1 EQPEG
6 VDLQMAGGRT
16 RLDASNA
23 DESSPQKA
31 MPQAPVSGAGQA
43 PAGAAPEAEESEGY
57 GYSYDDDP
65 LSAGGFDETER
76 LQPESDSVEPDSAE
90 LMVEESSA
98 AQDYEVE
105 SKRGCGCR
113 IVGAPSTGGVALGL
127 GLGLLALGTWRRR
140 RQRTRAA
147 LGQTRGSHQHQPAPA
162 PGG

>member
-1 EQPEG
+1 PDHPSVRVPAYTSSVVGAGTQRVGAGSPRQVVQPAEQPEG

-105 SKRGCGCR
+105 
-113 IVGAPSTGGVALGL
+113 
-127 GLGLLALGTWRRR
+127 
-140 RQRTRAA
+140 
-147 LGQTRGSHQHQPAPA
+147 
-162 PGG
+162 